1 LEKKKQQQQQLQEKR
16 MSVYNVVEL
25 EISLAL
31 YKNKFKTDKKD
42 PNIKRT
48 LKLLEENGEI
58 ISSYNNG
65 QGLFAK

>member
-1 LEKKKQQQQQLQEKR
+1 